1 MANRLRGHGGFGLIA
16 QAVLGGGESFPL
28 NKFQGAGGDV
38 GLWSLNG
45 TDYTLLERIAGGRYF
60 CVPITSYTAT
70 APLGSATLHQIDTPY
85 FGWLMALEDDKANA
99 RLTLT
104 GTGWATFTDAN
115 MFGGDTQ
122 RSGDAGAYATFTTPA
137 GTTRVGIMAWN
148 DTVNGLSKVEID
160 GDATLATLLP
170 TAQDVVTAGTFP
182 DTILVANGGSLNPTD
197 RVLDQFFAGHAYKT
211 RTLFA
216 TDLAAGVHTIKMTV
230 TGYKR
235 AAASNARLYIDGL
248 LFGGDD
254 TVPTATGF
262 QTVESIQ
269 AVASS
274 RPVWEY
280 ALSWRP
286 VSGPTYTD
294 FLGNG
299 HGWEFQAS
307 IAATADGAEAT
318 LAAFKTTPGSS
329 IAITRT
335 SALKHP
341 DIDGGASAIANV
353 TTTYT
358 MKPKTGLDVDISLAW
373 LVDGGQ
379 LGASYVGM
387 LSVLES
393 AFDKG
398 ANISLPDVVLDQSD
412 GSTNC
417 SAKTSPAYVWKSSG
431 TANYGVLFHCKNLT
445 EATNNWAKTSTRHLW
460 IEDTAGGLLNKIY
473 LTRCETAATPEAVAA
488 GSTIVA
494 HNNYRAQYFAAGG
507 NSVLAR

>member
-1 MANRLRGHGGFGLIA
+1 MGWRMRRRRLLEAAGVMG
-16 QAVLGGGESFPL
+16 QGGESWPL
-28 NKFQGAGGDV
+28 NLFEGSGVV

-45 TDYTLLERIAGGRYF
+45 TDYTLLQRIAGGRYF
-60 CVPITSYTAT
+60 CVPITSYTST
-70 APLGSATLHQIDTPY
+70 ALLGSATLHQIDTPY
-85 FGWLMALEDDKANA
+85 AGWLMTLEDDKANA

-104 GTGWATFTDAN
+104 GTGWATYTDAN
-115 MFGGDTQ
+115 MFQGDIQ
-122 RSGDAGAYATFTTPA
+122 RSGTTNDYATFTTPA

-148 DTVNGLSKVEID
+148 DTVNGLSKIEID

-170 TAQDVVTAGTFP
+170 TAQQVVDAGTFP
-182 DTILVANGGSLNPTD
+182 NTILVANGGTLNPTD
-197 RVLDQFFAGHAYKT
+197 RVLDQYFAGHAYKV

-235 AAASNARLYIDGL
+235 AAASSARLYIDGL

-262 QTVESIQ
+262 QTLESVQ
-269 AVASS
+269 AIASS

-286 VSGPTYTD
+286 VTDPTYTD

-299 HGWEFQAS
+299 HGWDFQAT
-307 IAATADGAEAT
+307 IAAAADGAAASLT
-318 LAAFKTTPGSS
+318 AFKTTPGSN

-341 DIDGGASAIANV
+341 DVDGGATAIANV
-353 TTTYT
+353 TTVYT
-358 MKPKTGLDVDISLAW
+358 MKPKTGLDIDISLEW

-379 LGASYVGM
+379 LGASYIGM
-387 LSVLES
+387 LSALES

-398 ANISLPDVVLDQSD
+398 ANISLPDVALNKSD
-412 GSTNC
+412 SSTNC
-417 SAKTSPAYVWKSSG
+417 SAKTSPAYLWKSSG
-431 TANYGVLFHCKNLT
+431 TGNYGVLFHNKNLV
-445 EATNNWAKTSTRHLW
+445 EATSNWAKCATRFLW
-460 IEDTAGGLLNKIY
+460 IEDTAGGAINKIY
-473 LTRCETAATPEAVAA
+473 FTRCESIANPEVVADGGA
-488 GSTIVA
+488 IVA
-494 HNNYRAQYFAAGG
+494 HNNYRAQYFPGG
-507 NSVLAR
+507 ANAVLAR